1 MTHSPVVALDQTVA
15 AHCVLDGVRTVPAA
29 VPASLAASRLLRLR
43 ISALLAAH
51 GVDFVHSN
59 LDAVW
64 LDDPRPPRF
73 ADPGLPHHRVPRLAT
88 PDAGAVV
95 KYPWSAQGFPR

>member
-1 MTHSPVVALDQTVA
+1 MTHSLVVALDQTVA
-15 AHCVLDGVRTVPAA
+15 AHCVPAGVHTVPAA
-29 VPASLAASRLLRLR
+29 VPASLAALWLLRLR
-43 ISALLAAH
+43 IFALLAAH

-64 LDDPRPPRF
+64 LDDPRPACF

-95 KYPWSAQGFPR
+95 KW